1 MPGTPGRAELDPVL
15 AAVEESDVE
24 PVESLV
30 VAADEELTIWRAI
43 RWVFRVP
50 TNFKLIMASALGY
63 FFLSGLRTFALIYA
77 RGRFGIGQ
85 GLATL
90 LFLLI
95 GAAAVAGVL
104 VSGRWTDR
112 LIHRGHV
119 DARLVVGGLGFLVAA
134 ALFVPALLTGSVLVS
149 LPLFLLA
156 AFALSA
162 PNPPVDA
169 ARLDVVPSGMWGRAE
184 SIRTTVRIVLE
195 ALAPLTFG
203 LLSIGSAA
211 PPPGGW
217 ARASTKTTHRCRPLA
232 QPDSSTPSSS
242 CWWPSLAPGCCS
254 SGPGTATSGT
264 LPPRPPRNDQPVP
277 EGQRDPERTSR
288 RDPQGRPVP

>member
-1 MPGTPGRAELDPVL
+1 
-15 AAVEESDVE
+15 
-24 PVESLV
+24 
-30 VAADEELTIWRAI
+30 
-43 RWVFRVP
+43 
-50 TNFKLIMASALGY
+50 MASALGY

-119 DARLVVGGLGFLVAA
+119 NARLVVGGAGFLVAA
-134 ALFVPALLTGSVLVS
+134 AVFVPALLTGSVLVG

-162 PNPPVDA
+162 PNPPLDA
-169 ARLDVVPSGMWGRAE
+169 ARLDVVPSMMWGRAE

-195 ALAPLTFG
+195 ALAPVIFG
-203 LLSIGSAA
+203 LQSGAL
-211 PPPGGW
+211 GG
-217 ARASTKTTHRCRPLA
+217 
-232 QPDSSTPSSS
+232 
-242 CWWPSLAPGCCS
+242 
-254 SGPGTATSGT
+254 ATSGGLGSGVNENNAHVSSSGT
-264 LPPRPPRNDQPVP
+264 TGLEYTFLIMVVALAGAGVLLIRARHTYLKDVATAAAS
-277 EGQRDPERTSR
+277 ERTDAGSVVRRTSR
-288 RDPQGRPVP
+288 QPAAAAADARRDPTGSKTPATAQSSRSGCHPRGLPNCSQFEISRGRAGGAG